1 MDRSPRRTLIITL
14 PPQLLGGVASKARL
28 FAQHLTDLGH
38 DVTFS
43 YYAAHRIDPG
53 INATFVRAF
62 AGGKPIVKSSQG
74 SNGMREESIGCWM
87 PELEF
92 TYTSE
97 SSRWR
102 QLISAHDR
110 VVAIGGS
117 PIIANPAARLGV
129 PHILW
134 YADDL
139 KGDREARRRAMSW
152 PRRVVDS
159 IVIEPALHR
168 QQRCVFNQTTMMLG
182 VSNYSVARLRAHDGV
197 RHDAVDRLSIPV
209 DSDFFQPP
217 RKIGLTG
224 KIGFAGR
231 IGDARKKPTL
241 LLETLISLKR
251 HIPNA
256 TLCIAGPR
264 DPNVETMIKERGLE
278 NDVKLFGVLER
289 EDLRKFYQ
297 DLDAFVISSEREGL
311 AIVGLEALA
320 SGVPVVSTR
329 CGGPEDYV
337 KDGVT
342 GYLTDFDPE
351 EIAARLTEIMASAA
365 RRLQFAE
372 ACRNAAEQEF
382 SMQVFSETL
391 DRVWSQVWDE
401 PVGPL

>member
-28 FAQHLTDLGH
+28 FADHLTDLGH

-53 INATFVRAF
+53 INATFARALV
-62 AGGKPIVKSSQG
+62 GGRPIVKSSRR
-74 SNGMREESIGCWM
+74 SNGMREEAIGCWI
-87 PELEF
+87 PELEC
-92 TYTSE
+92 TYTSV

-102 QLISAHDR
+102 ELISSHDR

-139 KGDREARRRAMSW
+139 RGDREARRRAMSW
-152 PRRVVDS
+152 PRRIFNS
-159 IVIEPALHR
+159 IVIEPALRR
-168 QQRCVFNQTTMMLG
+168 QQRCVFDKTTLMLG
-182 VSNYSVARLRAHDGV
+182 VSEYSAARLRAHDGV
-197 RHDAVDRLSIPV
+197 RHDAVGRLPIPV
-209 DSDFFQPP
+209 DSEFFQPP
-217 RKIGLTG
+217 QEIELTG

-231 IGDARKKPTL
+231 IGDARKNPAL
-241 LLETLISLKR
+241 LIEALMSLKR

-256 TLCIAGPR
+256 KLCIAGPR
-264 DPNVETMIKERGLE
+264 DSDVEAMIKARGLE
-278 NDVKLFGVLER
+278 NDVELLGVLER
-289 EDLRKFYQ
+289 EDLRNFYQ
-297 DLDAFVISSEREGL
+297 GLDAFVISSEREGL

-342 GYLTDFDPE
+342 GYLADFDPE
-351 EIAARLTEIMASAA
+351 EIAARLTEIMASVV
-365 RRLQFAE
+365 RRKLFAE
-372 ACRNAAEQEF
+372 ACRQTVEQNF
-382 SMQVFSETL
+382 SIQVFSETL
-391 DRVWSQVWDE
+391 DRAWSRVWDE
-401 PVGPL
+401 SVGSL